1 MHNRKLV
8 GSFSL
13 SLVTFA
19 TSLALA
25 GLAFAAP
32 ITYTFSGVGSG
43 TVNGTPFTNADYTIT
58 RTIMSWWERR

>member
-19 TSLALA
+19 ASLALA

-43 TVNGTPFTNADYTIT
+43 TVNGTPFTMQIT
-58 RTIMSWWERR
+58 PSRS